1 MSYYRS
7 KGDRVMTDLS
17 EAYGQIVDKREI
29 LNERTIASYEGGTNR
44 EVIEELLPAAAAG
57 LRVAAPVIARG
68 AAKLAP
74 KIVKGAKALMPGAK
88 AAAKQIGGAAVT
100 GAAQGVQQRVQ
111 NKVAGQQAQQ
121 EQEEVNRAA
130 QEGDPIRDENEEGIG
145 SYIDIADDK
154 GGGTG
159 EIVGIVSNP
168 ADTYV
173 IQTDDD
179 EILHLHKDDIMV
191 ISNQSTEVD
200 LDTGRIPVGNY

>member
-111 NKVAGQQAQQ
+111 NTVAGQQAQQ

>member
-74 KIVKGAKALMPGAK
+74 KIIKGAKALMPGAK

-111 NKVAGQQAQQ
+111 NTVAGQQAQQ